1 MTHKVAAL
9 CHFLADKCKGSECYR
24 ITLEPSLS
32 EAMPRARELGLI
44 ESPDE
49 GKVDQYWIRLTEKG
63 HEVVNEGLCAMGEVS

>member
-9 CHFLADKCKGSECYR
+9 CHFLAAVCVGSECYR

-44 ESPDE
+44 ESPNED
-49 GKVDQYWIRLTEKG
+49 KVDQYWIRLTPKG
-63 HEVVNEGLCAMGEVS
+63 REVVSESFCVMEAVS